1 MFKVGDL
8 VGKKTV
14 QTEEPPITLKK
25 KILVIEDELE
35 LSEIYQELLR
45 DNGYDVHTAGNGEEG
60 LRKVVEIT
68 PDLIFLDLRMPILDG
83 KNMLSRL
90 KKDLEFTKFKHI
102 PIVIL
107 TNSGRIENI
116 RDTIRLGDASEFII
130 KSNITPD
137 QIVDVAKKYLG

>member
-14 QTEEPPITLKK
+14 QTEESPITLKK

-102 PIVIL
+102 PVVIL